1 MAFVVQSLTG
11 SATTAVSSL
20 AAMSMTPYTAEWLD
34 LSSESSYRQPTRL
47 PRRITPP
54 RSGAVSFSDPSSER
68 LFTFAG
74 YAEVPSS
81 GDGGGSPLDRFV
93 LNDLFEFVPYDEG
106 EEAAPWGWMRV
117 DQETAPGPRLATTA
131 STIGGKAAVMGGWD
145 PQTTGSGGVILE
157 DVALLDLDTLEW
169 TLDGAPPLPDGP
181 TSRHVSATV
190 RTADGKS
197 VICLHNHR
205 CTDHV
210 LLLSQE
216 EGGDVSWEKQ
226 AVSGDVP
233 SSRGLHCASAIDG
246 GIERGVVIFG
256 GAAQDQAMSNEAFFL
271 DANIWRWTKLD
282 CGDKVPPPRAGA
294 SMCQLDERTVILFG
308 GATPGSGGLVGLN
321 DLWILQIDPNKGK
334 GTWTCLMEHGSSD
347 ANVRVKPPGRNAAT
361 LSLVDTLS
369 LPKSCGIGR
378 DEKAYLLQG
387 GWDPFRV
394 TFNDMFVLKVKS
406 C

>member
-131 STIGGKAAVMGGWD
+131 STIGGKAAVMGGW
-145 PQTTGSGGVILE
+145 
-157 DVALLDLDTLEW
+157 
-169 TLDGAPPLPDGP
+169 
-181 TSRHVSATV
+181 
-190 RTADGKS
+190 
-197 VICLHNHR
+197 
-205 CTDHV
+205 
-210 LLLSQE
+210 
-216 EGGDVSWEKQ
+216 
-226 AVSGDVP
+226 
-233 SSRGLHCASAIDG
+233 
-246 GIERGVVIFG
+246 
-256 GAAQDQAMSNEAFFL
+256 
-271 DANIWRWTKLD
+271 
-282 CGDKVPPPRAGA
+282 
-294 SMCQLDERTVILFG
+294 
-308 GATPGSGGLVGLN
+308 
-321 DLWILQIDPNKGK
+321 
-334 GTWTCLMEHGSSD
+334 
-347 ANVRVKPPGRNAAT
+347 
-361 LSLVDTLS
+361 
-369 LPKSCGIGR
+369 
-378 DEKAYLLQG
+378 
-387 GWDPFRV
+387 
-394 TFNDMFVLKVKS
+394 
-406 C
+406 